1 MKKNTNILEGI
12 MKVFGPAPKTVLE
25 SCMNRST
32 SEIDKIRKNTDTSSN
47 RIALDNAK
55 KFLEAIRERADEY
68 SREEVEVITGNVK
81 RIVGEISKTSS
92 YDESMKTYIGLLV
105 DYISKYTSD
114 SYTRENATDNLEEYL
129 RDAEIVFKN
138 EKLKIEREDLVSKK
152 RVHREKIVELNDK
165 KTQALDRIENAAN
178 DAEADL
184 YADVAKELGAAIK
197 DEKAEIQSIEDKI
210 TVTDDNIKNNK
221 QYARHLGK
229 IDFLKEMATTVAYT
243 SPDEYRR
250 AVEEGNK
257 LMAEHIDG
265 TEEIEDIE
273 KTVVKKTEKTEEDP
287 EVVAARKRREQKQ
300 RDKAIAREDDEKF
313 GIDTERADIKNG

>member
-1 MKKNTNILEGI
+1 MKNKNNVLESI
-12 MKVFGPAPKTVLE
+12 MKAFGPKPKTVLE

-55 KFLEAIRERADEY
+55 KFLEVIRERADEY

-273 KTVVKKTEKTEEDP
+273 KNSC
-287 EVVAARKRREQKQ
+287 QKN
-300 RDKAIAREDDEKF
+300 RED
-313 GIDTERADIKNG
+313 